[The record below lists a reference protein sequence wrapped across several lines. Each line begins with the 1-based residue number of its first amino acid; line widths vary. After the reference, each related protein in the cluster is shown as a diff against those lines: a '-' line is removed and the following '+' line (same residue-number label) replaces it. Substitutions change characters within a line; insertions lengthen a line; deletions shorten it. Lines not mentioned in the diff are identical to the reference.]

1 MLENWS
7 EKVVADLHRHRQ
19 ITLDYQ
25 EVVDN
30 SQELL
35 NNMLSLS
42 PEVLQNP
49 EVQAWGRRIQ
59 EIRFEAR
66 TEQLRAEKA
75 ITKGLLDEILGRGEG
90 SED

>member
-1 MLENWS
+1 MESWG
-7 EKVVADLHRHRQ
+7 EKVVEDLHRHRQ
-19 ITLDYQ
+19 ASLDYQ

-35 NNMLSLS
+35 NDLLSFS

-49 EVQAWGRRIQ
+49 EVQAWWRRIQ

-66 TEQLRAEKA
+66 TNQLQAEKA
-75 ITKGLLDEILGRGEG
+75 ITTGLLDQILERE
-90 SED
+90 